1 MRVLLDTSLLLPTLG
16 IDVEGA
22 DEILKRLK
30 NKELYYSDFSI
41 LECLWV
47 VSSLKKKGKFDRDS
61 FESGIKSIFEFY
73 SRADVN
79 AEIVL
84 KAFEMYELGHKDM
97 IDCLLYST
105 VLCNNMKFASLDKE
119 LRRFVK
125 DNNLS
130 YMFFD

>member
-61 FESGIKSIFEFY
+61 FESGIKSILEFY